1 MKKSLLF
8 MAALAL
14 GASAAF
20 AQVENPVL
28 PTSAHFFSTSSDVAD
43 DPEDVNVLPSVD
55 ATITV
60 TFDSIPNIPVTVMY
74 ATGGGFEIGMKYESI
89 NATGNTL
96 TVPLTRESWGI
107 PFDETYFLHMVV
119 TFTYDVEVDGEVIP
133 EYYLDAQGNPVM
145 FECTYTT
152 ADTGAARLEKWSPN
166 NGMFNEYFSF
176 ADAYEDGNMYVYF
189 SKTVT
194 APENVAT
201 VTYYS
206 LDGEAMDEVEVS
218 VTSQEWSEMDGL
230 YQIVFPYASADYSAA
245 QISKIEIQLNS
256 VQWENP
262 ETQLPESISSPVIVL
277 NNTTTSP
284 QAAPRKAK
292 KGVAN
297 GLAVGTESVNVYNL
311 QGMLVVKNA
320 SNSDIKN
327 LAPGM
332 YIVNG
337 KKFVVK

>member
-1 MKKSLLF
+1 MLVS
-8 MAALAL
+8 ALA
-14 GASAAF
+14 GR
-20 AQVENPVL
+20 E
-28 PTSAHFFSTSSDVAD
+28 
-43 DPEDVNVLPSVD
+43 NVL
-55 ATITV
+55 
-60 TFDSIPNIPVTVMY
+60 
-74 ATGGGFEIGMKYESI
+74 
-89 NATGNTL
+89 NA
-96 TVPLTRESWGI
+96 
-107 PFDETYFLHMVV
+107 YK
-119 TFTYDVEVDGEVIP
+119 
-133 EYYLDAQGNPVM
+133 
-145 FECTYTT
+145 T
-152 ADTGAARLEKWSPN
+152 A
-166 NGMFNEYFSF
+166 
-176 ADAYEDGNMYVYF
+176 V
-189 SKTVT
+189 
-194 APENVAT
+194 ENVAT